1 MLKCITRLLNP
12 QIGTVLIEQQ
22 DISKLNDIDVA
33 KLRSVVLADRIYPF
47 NMTAMEI
54 ITLGRYP
61 HQTFFTDFTQK
72 DRQII
77 QNCVEILEITDLIDK
92 KFYELSDGQ
101 KQKILIARALCQEPK
116 VLILDEPSTHLD
128 AKSRIE
134 ILLKLRHIAKLQNI
148 TVIASMH
155 EIEIAYRISD
165 KIIVLDDGKLRKY
178 DSPQVIFSTDTIS
191 EIYLNEK
198 TVWNPIFG
206 SFELKLDSTN
216 EPRIH
221 VVGGYGTGIPVYRLL
236 ARFEQ
241 NFSTGILDVNDVDY
255 HLASTI
261 GAKVF
266 SNGTT
271 HEPIWFNGKLVDQ
284 LGDIS
289 LVIDTDFPINRKTRQ
304 NIDFIKEIAKKNN
317 AAIFSFRKSAE
328 AFEIYDSF
336 KVNCGNFGD
345 LEKLCLTK

>member
-12 QIGTVLIEQQ
+12 QTGTVLIEQQ

-33 KLRSVVLADRIYPF
+33 KLRSVVLSDRIYPF

-54 ITLGRYP
+54 IMLGRHP
-61 HQTFFTDFTQK
+61 HQTFLTDFTQK

-77 QNCVEILEITDLIDK
+77 QNCIGILEIADLVDK

-101 KQKILIARALCQEPK
+101 KQKVLIARALCQEPK
-116 VLILDEPSTHLD
+116 VLVLDEPATHLD

-134 ILLKLRHIAKLQNI
+134 ILLKLRHIAGLQNI

-165 KIIVLDDGKLRKY
+165 KILVLDDGKLRKY
-178 DSPQVIFSTDTIS
+178 DSPQAIFSTDTIS

-206 SFELKLDSTN
+206 SFELKLDQTN

-236 ARFEQ
+236 ARFGQ
-241 NFSTGILDVNDVDY
+241 NFSTGILDVNDVDH

-266 SNGTT
+266 SNEITDD
-271 HEPIWFNGKLVDQ
+271 PICCNSELVDK
-284 LGDIS
+284 LGNIS
-289 LVIDTDFPINRKTRQ
+289 LVIDTAFPVNSMTRQ
-304 NIDFIKEIAKKNN
+304 NIDFVKEISKKSN
-317 AAIFSFRKSAE
+317 AVIFSLREPEKAL
-328 AFEIYDSF
+328 EIYDSF